1 MKKNKR
7 RVYDVLLGLCILVFV
22 VSGGTLGYKIVAQRK
37 NDGRLEA
44 LSEILEEQ
52 AVAEAGTEG
61 DKAAGEEQTDQTQE
75 DLSRT
80 QREARVKA
88 YSKVKEQNGDM
99 VGWVKVE
106 GTKID
111 YPVLQS
117 PDTPDFYLK
126 HDFDKKSSPYGAPYV
141 SEMCDL
147 SADCKNILVYGHH
160 MKNGSMFA
168 ALDGYLD
175 PDFLEEH
182 PVVEFDTM
190 ESYGDYE
197 VMGVF
202 ALDAADQE
210 DPIYDWIYCS
220 DEEAFGQFVSYVKRR
235 SVYDTGID
243 AQWGDH
249 LVTLVTCEYT
259 HKNGRLIVVAKKVW
273 PVR

>member
-1 MKKNKR
+1 MKNKKR
-7 RVYDVLLGLCILVFV
+7 LYDVLLGLCILVFA
-22 VSGGTLGYKIVAQRK
+22 VSGGTLGYKIIAQRK

-44 LSEILEEQ
+44 LSEMLEEQ
-52 AVAEAGTEG
+52 AGAGTGMEG
-61 DKAAGEEQTDQTQE
+61 AKEELPEQTEE
-75 DLSRT
+75 DVYRI

-88 YSKVKEQNGDM
+88 YSKVREQNGDM
-99 VGWVKVE
+99 VGWVKVD

-117 PDTPDFYLK
+117 PETPDFYLK
-126 HDFDKKSSPYGAPYV
+126 HDFDKKSSPYGAPYA

-147 SADCKNILVYGHH
+147 SSDCRNILIYGHH

-175 PDFLEEH
+175 PDFREEH
-182 PVVEFDTM
+182 PIVEFDTM
-190 ESYGDYE
+190 EDYGDYE

-202 ALDAADQE
+202 ALDATDQS
-210 DPIYDWIYCS
+210 DPLYSWIFCS
-220 DEEAFGQFVSYVKRR
+220 DEEAFGEFVSYVKER

-259 HKNGRLIVVAKKVW
+259 HKNGRLLVVAKKIW
-273 PVR
+273 PDR

>member
-1 MKKNKR
+1 MRKKR
-7 RVYDVLLGLCILVFV
+7 LYDILLGLCILVFV
-22 VSGGTLGYKIVAQRK
+22 VSGGTLGYKIMAQRK

-44 LSEILEEQ
+44 LAEILEEQ

-61 DKAAGEEQTDQTQE
+61 DQGAGEEQPEQTKE
-75 DLSRT
+75 DVYRA

-88 YSKVKEQNGDM
+88 YAKVEEQNGDM

-117 PDTPDFYLK
+117 PEDPDFYLK
-126 HDFDKKSSPYGAPYV
+126 HDFDKKSSVYGAPYV
-141 SEMCDL
+141 EAECDL
-147 SADCKNILVYGHH
+147 SSDCKNILVYGHH

-182 PVVEFDTM
+182 PIVEFDTM
-190 ESYGDYE
+190 EDYGDYE

-202 ALDAADQE
+202 ALDATDQN
-210 DPIYDWIYCS
+210 DPFYTWASCS
-220 DEEAFGQFVSYVKRR
+220 NEEAFGEFVSYVKDR
-235 SVYDTGID
+235 SAYDTGID

-259 HKNGRLIVVAKKVW
+259 HRNGRLIVVAKKIW
-273 PVR
+273 PE